1 LFGSIKKFVFEF
13 FFDKKKKKMSDSNN
27 IRVVCRFRPQN
38 KIETSAGGTP
48 IIQVTEGKNIYL
60 NVRI

>member
-1 LFGSIKKFVFEF
+1 
-13 FFDKKKKKMSDSNN
+13 MTDSNN

-60 NVRI
+60 NVKYSPFS